1 MKLKNNIQ
9 KQRAF
14 TLVEVMVAM
23 VIFSVGLLG
32 LAGMQS
38 LGMTSNQT
46 AYLRTIAMQQAYNMS
61 DRMRSNSI
69 GVTAGNYD
77 AIAGTLALGTNCLTT
92 TCAPTQIRD
101 FDHYEWNTNNAALLP
116 QGQGTVTNVGGV
128 FTICVM
134 WNELNLPAAALPSC
148 TGVPAYDPTT
158 QLKFYAL
165 AYTPAP

>member
-1 MKLKNNIQ
+1 MKLKANIQ
-9 KQRAF
+9 QQRAF

-46 AYLRTIAMQQAYNMS
+46 AYLRTTAMQQAYNMA
-61 DRMRSNSI
+61 DRMRINS
-69 GVTAGNYD
+69 TAVVAGSYD
-77 AIAGTLALGTNCLTT
+77 AITGQQPLLTNCLAASCT
-92 TCAPTQIRD
+92 PIQIRD
-101 FDHYEWNTNNAALLP
+101 FDHFEWNTNNAALLP
-116 QGQGTVTNVGGV
+116 QGQGSVTNVGGV
-128 FTICVM
+128 LTICVM

-148 TGVPAYDPTT
+148 TGVPPYDPTT

-165 AYTPAP
+165 AYTP